1 MSGHGE
7 GAPRDTFC
15 LAWDQAHGAKLV
27 DFHGWRM
34 PVSYGKGIL
43 FEHEACR
50 SRAGLFN
57 ISHMGR
63 VWVTGPDA
71 MTFSNYA
78 FTNDLTRTAPD
89 SAEYGMLLN
98 ERGGVIDDVI
108 LYKETP
114 ERIFWV
120 VNSTNIGKDVAQLS
134 KLAAGRKVAID
145 NLSDRTSMMAL
156 QGPLATKALASV
168 VKGCDPAALPY
179 FSFAQGTIRGHA
191 VVVMATGYTGEDGYE
206 IMVDHG
212 GAPDVWDSLVS
223 QAEVEPCGLGARDS
237 LRLEA
242 GLPLHGNE
250 ISEKTQPTE
259 TFLMWAVKMDKP
271 GGFFGKEAL
280 VLDPPRRLVGL
291 TLEAAGIPREG
302 YPVLSGGKEAGV
314 VTSGVYAPTLKKGIA
329 LAFVDKTFL
338 DAPLAVS
345 IRGKAVPA
353 AKAKLPWYRNV
364 TKKKAPKLPLV

>member
-1 MSGHGE
+1 MSAPAQ

-15 LAWDQAHGAKLV
+15 LDWDQAHGAKLV

-34 PVSYGKGIL
+34 PVSYARGIL

-50 SRAGLFN
+50 TRAGLFN

-71 MTFSNYA
+71 MRFSNLA
-78 FTNDLTRTAPD
+78 FTNDLTRTAPN

-98 ERGGVIDDVI
+98 ERGTIIDDVI

-120 VNSTNIGKDVAQLS
+120 VNSTNIAKDVAQLTR
-134 KLAAGRKVAID
+134 LAAGRDVRIE
-145 NLSDRTSMMAL
+145 NISDATSMMAL
-156 QGPLATKALASV
+156 QGPLAAKALSSV
-168 VKGCDPAALPY
+168 VEGLDVDAMPY
-179 FSFAQGTIRGHA
+179 FSFGKGRIRGFD

-206 IMVDHG
+206 IMVG
-212 GAPDVWDSLVS
+212 NEGALAVWEALAGHPD
-223 QAEVEPCGLGARDS
+223 VEPCGLGARDS

-250 ISEKTQPTE
+250 ISEANQPTG

-271 GGFFGKEAL
+271 GGFVGREAL
-280 VLDPPRRLVGL
+280 VMDPPRRLVGL
-291 TLEAAGIPREG
+291 TLEGAGIPREG
-302 YPVLSGGKEAGV
+302 YPVVSDGREVGV
-314 VTSGVYAPTLKKGIA
+314 VTSGVWSPTLKKGIA
-329 LAFVDKTFL
+329 LASVEKYAL
-338 DAPLAVS
+338 EAPLAVL
-345 IRGKAVPA
+345 IRGKAVSA
-353 AKAKLPWYRNV
+353 ARAKLPWYRNV
-364 TKKKAPKLPLV
+364 TKKRAPKRP